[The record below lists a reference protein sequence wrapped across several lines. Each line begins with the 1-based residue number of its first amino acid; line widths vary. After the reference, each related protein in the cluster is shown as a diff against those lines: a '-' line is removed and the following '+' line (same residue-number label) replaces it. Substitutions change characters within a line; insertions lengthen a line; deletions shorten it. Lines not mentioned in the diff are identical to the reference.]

1 MNENNKTS
9 DELFE
14 AIISGA
20 IRSQKSMRHHYEES
34 LKLLDEFVRG
44 DFEQIYEDYAT
55 QIGKDNLTTKEKE
68 QAFLNHVLEQG
79 LSEEA

>member
-44 DFEQIYEDYAT
+44 DFEQIYEDFAK
-55 QIGKDNLTTKEKE
+55 QIGKDSLTNEEKT
-68 QAFLNHVLEQG
+68 AAYLNHILERG
-79 LSEEA
+79 A